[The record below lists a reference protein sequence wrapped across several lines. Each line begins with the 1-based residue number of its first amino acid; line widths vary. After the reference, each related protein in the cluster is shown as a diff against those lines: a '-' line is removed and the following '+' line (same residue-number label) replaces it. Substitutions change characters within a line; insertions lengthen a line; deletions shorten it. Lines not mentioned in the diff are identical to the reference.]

1 MPRALEQGGGMAQ
14 PNTIIDIVSSRSI
27 DSRDKTA
34 YSFRNSR
41 SGIESLTYGQ
51 LDETVRRL
59 ASFLHETAGT
69 NRRAVLV
76 YPPGLDF
83 IISLFGCMAAS
94 VVPIPVYPLMGSKPE
109 RSLARIR
116 HVAVDSE
123 CSLILT
129 NSELLD
135 GLVQQ
140 LDQMPP
146 GSRCMATD
154 QIPEDFHQNELTPP
168 DPDQL
173 ALLQYTSGSTA
184 LPRGVQITHRNLMA
198 NSMAIRDAYRL
209 NSETSV
215 VSWLPPYHDMGLIG
229 GIVQPLYTGF
239 PVALMAPH
247 SFLQSPIKW
256 LEAISET
263 RATTSPSPNFG
274 YDLCIR
280 KISSDSIGRLD
291 LSHWKQA
298 ICGAER
304 VSHSTLERFAKTFE
318 PAGFRMD
325 AFCPSYGLAE
335 ATLLVTAS
343 VGSRPLVRSFDRDA
357 LESGRVEPGSEEA
370 AASRFL
376 VGNGGPASGITV
388 SIIAGDSSV
397 TSADGR
403 VGEVVVSGP
412 SVSQGYWNKP
422 ELNQT
427 SFNPAVES
435 KGQYSLRTG
444 DTGFFHEGQLF
455 IAGRIKDLIILSGK
469 NHFPED
475 IEMAVRA
482 CDEAFEGLP
491 GAAFSVDADG
501 QEILVVTQEIKRH
514 SANAEGHVDELF
526 RRIHSALFKDNV
538 RADAIVLLR
547 IGTIPRTS
555 SGKVQRHQC
564 RNHFLQNKLQV
575 SGEWL
580 SLRAQRARGN
590 TSQV

>member
-1 MPRALEQGGGMAQ
+1 VAQ
-14 PNTIIDIVSSRSI
+14 PNTIVDVILSRGIESPDI
-27 DSRDKTA
+27 TA

-41 SGIESLTYGQ
+41 SGVDSLTYDQ
-51 LDETVRRL
+51 LAKTVRRL
-59 ASFLHETAGT
+59 ASFLLQTAGT

-83 IISLFGCMAAS
+83 IVSLFGCMAAG

-116 HVAVDSE
+116 HVSVDAE
-123 CSLILT
+123 CGLILT

-135 GLVQQ
+135 GLLRQ
-140 LDQMPP
+140 LNQMPP
-146 GSRCMATD
+146 DSRCIATN
-154 QIPEDFHQNELTPP
+154 QISEEFREDEVSRPQ
-168 DPDQL
+168 PDQL

-184 LPRGVQITHRNLMA
+184 LPRGVQITHKNLMA
-198 NSMAIRDAYRL
+198 NSIAIRDTYGL
-209 NSETSV
+209 NPETSV

-229 GIVQPLYTGF
+229 GIVQPLHTGF
-239 PVALMAPH
+239 PVTLMAPH
-247 SFLQSPIKW
+247 AFLQSPIKW

-280 KISSDSIGRLD
+280 KVSSDAIGRLD

-304 VSHSTLERFAKTFE
+304 VNHSTLEQFANTFG
-318 PAGFRMD
+318 PAGFRID

-335 ATLLVTAS
+335 ATLLVSAS

-357 LESGRVEPGSEEA
+357 LDNGRIQPCSEEDPLA
-370 AASRFL
+370 RFL
-376 VGNGGPASGITV
+376 VGNGGPAPGATV
-388 SIIAGDSSV
+388 SIIDSDSSL

-403 VGEVVVSGP
+403 FGEVVVSGP
-412 SVSQGYWNKP
+412 SVSPGYWNKP
-422 ELNQT
+422 ELNET
-427 SFNPAVES
+427 AFTPASEDN
-435 KGQYSLRTG
+435 GQYSLRTG

-482 CDEAFEGLP
+482 CDEGFEGLP
-491 GAAFSVDADG
+491 GAAFSVDAEEH
-501 QEILVVTQEIKRH
+501 EILVVTQEIKRH
-514 SANAEGHVDELF
+514 SANAEQDVDELF

-547 IGTIPRTS
+547 LGTIPRTS

-564 RNHFLQNKLQV
+564 RNQFLQNKLQV
-575 SGEWL
+575 FGEWL
-580 SLRAQRARGN
+580 SPRAQRARGN
-590 TSQV
+590 TPSA